1 MAVLTQTRLKQII
14 AEEIQRALREG
25 LTPAQEEEYK
35 KLKDAVYDA
44 EDAYS
49 EADNEAEVRWRKQG
63 HVGQHHKQPKYV
75 QSKIDALHKAE
86 EALDAFVKK
95 HRISQKRQR
104 EG

>member
-1 MAVLTQTRLKQII
+1 MNDRLLKRMILEAIQEVLNEKMTD
-14 AEEIQRALREG
+14 
-25 LTPAQEEEYK
+25 AQEEQYK
-35 KLKDAVYDA
+35 KLRKAVDDA
-44 EDAYS
+44 EDAYY

-75 QSKIDALHKAE
+75 QAKLDALHKAE
-86 EALDAFVKK
+86 EALEAFVKK